1 MPIKPKLSLVLV
13 HLKVTISPRWFFA
26 ISLPIRWRQGSKH
39 WRNRG
44 TILANRAIKKNV
56 NKKAQSSVHER
67 GSFSKSKTLEI
78 WSIEN
83 NNIGARRYEISRRR
97 VEHEKRN
104 SISTSNHVL
113 FCLSYKHNSPF
124 LGRKSDLINECK

>member
-1 MPIKPKLSLVLV
+1 MPIKRKLSLVLV

-26 ISLPIRWRQGSKH
+26 TSLPVRWREGSKH

-56 NKKAQSSVHER
+56 NKKAQNSVHER
-67 GSFSKSKTLEI
+67 GSFSKSKTLEM

-83 NNIGARRYEISRRR
+83 N
-97 VEHEKRN
+97 
-104 SISTSNHVL
+104 T
-113 FCLSYKHNSPF
+113 
-124 LGRKSDLINECK
+124 